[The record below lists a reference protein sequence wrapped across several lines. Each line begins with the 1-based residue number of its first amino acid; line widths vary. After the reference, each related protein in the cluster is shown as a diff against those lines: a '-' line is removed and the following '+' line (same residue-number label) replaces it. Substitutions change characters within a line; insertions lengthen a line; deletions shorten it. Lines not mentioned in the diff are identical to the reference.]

1 MVNLIEYKNLDI
13 ELPDNYEQCLNWDS
27 PTIIVGHPEEHL
39 VEENKDILFPEQNDI
54 PVVFF
59 HEQLKDKGT
68 TINQTIII
76 LEPRKFKE
84 KKQKYARD
92 PKKLHATYQEE
103 WDRLEK
109 LSERTNRKKTT
120 WHSLSPGP
128 LLQSINSSNENLY
141 KSKTSY
147 SKA

>member
-1 MVNLIEYKNLDI
+1 M
-13 ELPDNYEQCLNWDS
+13 
-27 PTIIVGHPEEHL
+27 
-39 VEENKDILFPEQNDI
+39 VEESKDILFPEQNDT
-54 PVVFF
+54 PVVLF

-68 TINQTIII
+68 TINKTIII

-120 WHSLSPGP
+120 WHSLSPVP
-128 LLQSINSSNENLY
+128 LPQSINLSNENLNEP
-141 KSKTSY
+141 KTSN